1 MCGPHYT
8 YICWNVIFS
17 SICQYLHFL
26 LRPFYFVTRNTS
38 VINSEYAEVYRIVV
52 SRSRSRDFS
61 IMHNLINIQG
71 IFPDFKLLSFF
82 LPPTQNKRN
91 NKNDTYVYICTL
103 RFSFDFI
110 MVWGT
115 CLKHISLLFSDINK
129 YLFFHFINVL

>member
-1 MCGPHYT
+1 MDHITHIFVEMSFSLRFANIYIFFFVHFILSLGTPRLLIVNEPRYT
-8 YICWNVIFS
+8 E
-17 SICQYLHFL
+17 L
-26 LRPFYFVTRNTS
+26 LLAY
-38 VINSEYAEVYRIVV
+38 
-52 SRSRSRDFS
+52 FS

-71 IFPDFKLLSFF
+71 IFPDFKLISFF

-129 YLFFHFINVL
+129 YLFFYFINVL